1 MAVESVSGTAGSGI
15 GRSVRPVL
23 SRIRQRVLVRAG
35 AHEAKVA
42 AIWLSRRLTGLSGR
56 EVGEAF
62 GVRPARVS
70 NVLGDVRTGRWRAL
84 RPTLEEMEKRLLAE
98 NE

>member
-1 MAVESVSGTAGSGI
+1 MKAAVASRFGVPEPELA
-15 GRSVRPVL
+15 RP
-23 SRIRQRVLVRAG
+23 G

-56 EVGEAF
+56 EVGR
-62 GVRPARVS
+62 GVRREAGPRQQRPRRRPS
-70 NVLGDVRTGRWRAL
+70 GRWKAL
-84 RPTLEEMEKRLLAE
+84 RPTLDEMEKGLLAE